1 MRLWE
6 GEWSSTQEM
15 DKPKAGGFSPVPLDQ
30 SLYKPSAVELEFL
43 RTFICGDEDEIK
55 KRVYDAQEE

>member
-1 MRLWE
+1 M
-6 GEWSSTQEM
+6 SSTQEM

>member
-1 MRLWE
+1 MTTSHTI
-6 GEWSSTQEM
+6 SSTQGM
-15 DKPKAGGFSPVPLDQ
+15 DKPKTGVLSPVPLDQ

-43 RTFICGDEDEIK
+43 RTFISSDEGEIR